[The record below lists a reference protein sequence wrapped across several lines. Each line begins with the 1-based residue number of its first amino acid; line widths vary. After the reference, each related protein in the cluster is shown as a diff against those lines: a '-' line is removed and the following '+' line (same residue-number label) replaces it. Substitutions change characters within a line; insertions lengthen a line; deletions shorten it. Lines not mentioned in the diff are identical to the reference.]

1 MDCALLSGIFQEH
14 KVNLQKTSSE
24 SGEERLVKIIN
35 FTHQV
40 KSSIFVIFE
49 LVWNQWFWA
58 GVPGQPTFEES
69 ANAWI
74 FLNFAHQFFKIKTE

>member
-1 MDCALLSGIFQEH
+1 MDCALISGIFQEH
-14 KVNLQKTSSE
+14 KVNLQKTSSG
-24 SGEERLVKIIN
+24 SGRNGWSKSSIL
-35 FTHQV
+35 HQV

-58 GVPGQPTFEES
+58 GVPGPPTFEES

-74 FLNFAHQFFKIKTE
+74 FLYFALQFFKIKKE